1 MTAPNGFPAD
11 MDPFALD
18 TGTAERL
25 VAGSLDA
32 GDAPPEYRGVSQTL
46 EALRQPPD
54 SAELAGAPET
64 VERIA
69 AAVVVARRA
78 RPEPRPKRSPA
89 RAGKLAAVV
98 ASIVLTLTSGLA
110 VAGALPES
118 AQDVAS
124 VVLGRVGISIP
135 TGGDQPTG
143 HEQPTGGDQPTGHE
157 QPTGGDQPTGG
168 EQPTVGVAPT
178 TAAPPSTTSE
188 LQPQPQPATNDANAS
203 APAPSAPPADEPGG
217 LDGADDGGTPPSTA
231 DAAGVEQSPNPTP
244 GQKKGQ
250 SHRP

>member
-1 MTAPNGFPAD
+1 MTPPNGFPSD

-25 VAGSLDA
+25 VAGSLDPS
-32 GDAPPEYRGVSQTL
+32 DAPPEYRGVAQTL

-64 VERIA
+64 VERITTA
-69 AAVVVARRA
+69 IVVARRA
-78 RPEPRPKRSPA
+78 RPEPRPKRPPA
-89 RAGKLAAVV
+89 RAGKLAAVA

-124 VVLGRVGISIP
+124 AVLGRVGIPIP

-157 QPTGGDQPTGG
+157 QPTF
-168 EQPTVGVAPT
+168 GVAPT
-178 TAAPPSTTSE
+178 TAAPPPTTPE
-188 LQPQPQPATNDANAS
+188 VRPQPQPATNDADAS

-217 LDGADDGGTPPSTA
+217 LDGADDGGTPPSTV
-231 DAAGVEQSPNPTP
+231 DAAGVEQSPKPTP
-244 GQKKGQ
+244 GQKKGH

>member
-32 GDAPPEYRGVSQTL
+32 GDAPPEYRGVAQTL
-46 EALRQPPD
+46 EALRQPAD

-98 ASIVLTLTSGLA
+98 ASIVLTLTSALA

-124 VVLGRVGISIP
+124 AVLGRVGISIP

-143 HEQPTGGDQPTGHE
+143 QERPTGEERPTG
-157 QPTGGDQPTGG
+157 Q

-178 TAAPPSTTSE
+178 TAAPPATTPE
-188 LQPQPQPATNDANAS
+188 VQPQPQPATNNGDAS

-244 GQKKGQ
+244 GQKKGH

>member
-32 GDAPPEYRGVSQTL
+32 GDAPPEYRGVAQTL
-46 EALRQPPD
+46 QALRQPAD

-78 RPEPRPKRSPA
+78 RPEPRPKRPPA
-89 RAGKLAAVV
+89 RAGKLASVV

-143 HEQPTGGDQPTGHE
+143 HEQPT
-157 QPTGGDQPTGG
+157 
-168 EQPTVGVAPT
+168 VGVPPA
-178 TAAPPSTTSE
+178 TAAPPSTTPE
-188 LQPQPQPATNDANAS
+188 VQPQPQPATNDADAS

-244 GQKKGQ
+244 GQKKGH